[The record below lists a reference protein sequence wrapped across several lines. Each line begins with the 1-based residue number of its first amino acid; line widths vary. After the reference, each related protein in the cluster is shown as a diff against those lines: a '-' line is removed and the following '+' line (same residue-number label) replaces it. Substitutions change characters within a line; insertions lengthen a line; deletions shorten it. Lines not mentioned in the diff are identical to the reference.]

1 MSTSQI
7 SASDSPVSPGD
18 SSDIL
23 SKGIAARR
31 ITIMNSNDSLG
42 GATYEPNSR
51 IFSKQPTETKFSP
64 KNINTK
70 INVNRLQTNTMADKM
85 PGSVKGKMQL

>member
-23 SKGIAARR
+23 SKGIAAH
-31 ITIMNSNDSLG
+31 ITVKNSNETLG

-51 IFSKQPTETKFSP
+51 IFSK
-64 KNINTK
+64 
-70 INVNRLQTNTMADKM
+70 
-85 PGSVKGKMQL
+85 